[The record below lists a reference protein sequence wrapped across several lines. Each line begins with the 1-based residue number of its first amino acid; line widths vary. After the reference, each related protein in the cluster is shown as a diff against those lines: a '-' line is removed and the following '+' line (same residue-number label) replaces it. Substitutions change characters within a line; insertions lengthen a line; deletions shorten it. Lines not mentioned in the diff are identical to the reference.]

1 VIFHLFLDGFRR
13 ILMVKSIITVFV
25 GLAMFMSAIAATDH
39 GDKERKEDVAR
50 HRAMAAAHESA
61 AKCLESGKADDVCE
75 KALQAACKGL
85 AIGKNCGMK
94 HEH

>member
-1 VIFHLFLDGFRR
+1 MHKLSFSFLACAAACA
-13 ILMVKSIITVFV
+13 LS
-25 GLAMFMSAIAATDH
+25 LSAMAATDH

-50 HRAMAAAHESA
+50 HRAMAVAHESA

>member
-1 VIFHLFLDGFRR
+1 MGKNGLSL
-13 ILMVKSIITVFV
+13 LTVLA
-25 GLAMFMSAIAATDH
+25 GLVLSLSALAATDH

-61 AKCLESGKADDVCE
+61 AKCLESGKAEDVCE

>member
-1 VIFHLFLDGFRR
+1 MGKNGLSL
-13 ILMVKSIITVFV
+13 LTVFA
-25 GLAMFMSAIAATDH
+25 GLVLSLSALAATDH

-61 AKCLESGKADDVCE
+61 AKCLESGKAENVCE

>member
-1 VIFHLFLDGFRR
+1 
-13 ILMVKSIITVFV
+13 MVKSLFIVFA
-25 GLAMFMSAIAATDH
+25 GLMMSLSVIAANDH

-61 AKCLESGKADDVCE
+61 AKCLESGKAEDVCG
-75 KALQAACKGL
+75 KALQMACKGL